1 MSGEYLHLFPHSRVL
16 ALVPIVFFLQI
27 VEIPAFIF
35 LVLWFF
41 MQFLSG
47 AASIATAQATAGG
60 VAWWA
65 HIDGFMS
72 GLALR
77 YVFPKERQTKKRG
90 TWTY

>member
-1 MSGEYLHLFPHSRVL
+1 VL
-16 ALVPIVFFLQI
+16 ALVPIVFFFQI
-27 VEIPAFIF
+27 LEIPAFIF

-47 AASIATAQATAGG
+47 AASIATTQATAGG

-65 HIDGFMS
+65 QIGGFVS
-72 GLALR
+72 GLALG
-77 YVFPKERQTKKRG
+77 YVFPKKRQTKKRE